1 MKIRN
6 KLTGI
11 IIDDV
16 YREGSVI
23 SKNGTVSVYY
33 QFGDRY
39 KKPYYGDEYVIIE
52 K

>member
-6 KLTGI
+6 KLTGV

-23 SKNGTVSVYY
+23 GNNGVVH
-33 QFGDRY
+33 
-39 KKPYYGDEYVIIE
+39 V
-52 K
+52 